1 MADLTVGDLER
12 AMGEISPLR
21 LAEAWDNVGLLL
33 GDSAWGL
40 RGGVLLTIDL
50 TEAVAEE
57 AVRLGVGAVLA
68 YHPPIFSAVKR
79 LACGPQCG
87 GRSRALVK
95 LMGEKVAVYS
105 PHTALDAATG
115 GVTEWLLGVAVPGVE
130 RVRAISAHTPKG
142 AEYKVVV
149 FVPTDPPGLID
160 ELRGAMAGAGAG
172 EIGAYSSCSFAVP
185 GVGTFVGGEGSN
197 PVVGERG
204 RLEHVTELRLEMVC
218 AGRCLAA
225 VLGALRAVHPY
236 EEPAFD
242 VVKLEGRADERV
254 GAGRIGE
261 VSGGVTAVEVAR
273 RLKSALAVRGASP
286 ASVLVASPPR
296 GGMEKEKV
304 SVVAAVPG
312 SGGSLLDEAVGMGCR
327 LFITGEMKHHEVLGA
342 VDRGCSVVLAGH
354 TETERG
360 FLPVLRERLEGMGVR
375 AVVSLEDGAVLRSV
389 G

>member
-1 MADLTVGDLER
+1 
-12 AMGEISPLR
+12 MGEIAPLR

-40 RGGVLLTIDL
+40 RGGVLLTVDL

-57 AVRLGVGAVLA
+57 AVRLKVGAVVA

-79 LACGPQCG
+79 IAVGPSG
-87 GRSRALVK
+87 DGRSRALVR

-160 ELRGAMAGAGAG
+160 ALREAMAGAGAG

-236 EEPAFD
+236 EEPALD

-261 VSGGVTAVEVAR
+261 ISGGVTAVEVAR
-273 RLKSALAVRGASP
+273 RLKSALAVRGESP
-286 ASVLVASPPR
+286 ASVLVASPP
-296 GGMEKEKV
+296 GKEKERV
-304 SVVAAVPG
+304 NVVAAVPG

-342 VDRGCSVVLAGH
+342 LDRGCSLVLAGH

-360 FLPVLRERLEGMGVR
+360 FLPVLGKRLEGMGVR